1 MINIFLFSFLLSVH
15 VSISTF
21 ALLAAVSV
29 VSASSSAG
37 LKICEIT
44 AGIKS
49 ISQSSRK
56 RWKIMIE

>member
-1 MINIFLFSFLLSVH
+1 MH

-21 ALLAAVSV
+21 ALLAAVPV
-29 VSASSSAG
+29 GSASSSAG

-56 RWKIMIE
+56 GEKS